1 MTSTATSTAKT
12 KRECSH
18 AATLGCGGD
27 GGWAGRKRPAFV
39 LIIVLI
45 VVAMLSF
52 AAYTFAE
59 LMMTNYEGA
68 LQGGD
73 QLQAQMLVESGVD
86 YTRQFLVQL
95 PEARND
101 GGGIY
106 NNPMIF
112 QNIICIGDATTPHQ
126 GSFTVVSP
134 AFAVDGSLEG
144 VRYGLEDES
153 GRLNMNILLW
163 ADSLQEGAGRNL
175 LMALPGMSE
184 DVADSI
190 LDWLDE
196 DDEIREFGAELE
208 YYSQLSPPYEPKNG
222 MLDTIAEL
230 LRVKGV
236 SPQLLFGIDINRN
249 GRVDPHETS
258 GFVGQ
263 SLDAQ
268 TLMSGVTNEDGSTT
282 SLERGWSAFL
292 TIYSAEANLNAE
304 GMPRIDINGDD
315 LETLYA
321 DLEERFNAQWATFIV
336 GFRQSGAYTGNDAG
350 DVSAGGLDLSQEGGN
365 KFTQI
370 LDLIGAKV
378 RANLDGDQVVLA
390 PVFPEGPGAMAL
402 YLPALMDNCT
412 IANAATIPGRININ
426 QASRDVL
433 LGIPT
438 MSPEIVDTII
448 QERDVSGTESTD
460 ENRRHETWLMTE
472 AIVTLDEM
480 KLLMPFICGRG
491 DVYRAQVVGYFQNG
505 GVSSRTEVVIDATTE
520 QPQVLLW
527 KDISHLGRGY
537 QLDQLGVSYAAAAE

>member
-1 MTSTATSTAKT
+1 MIQNSPPRIETQ
-12 KRECSH
+12 
-18 AATLGCGGD
+18 
-27 GGWAGRKRPAFV
+27 RKRPAFV
-39 LIIVLI
+39 LIIVLV

-59 LMMTNYEGA
+59 LMMTNYEGS

-86 YTRQFLVQL
+86 YTRQFLLQL
-95 PEARND
+95 PDARED
-101 GGGIY
+101 SGGVY
-106 NNPMIF
+106 NNPALF
-112 QNIICIGDATTPHQ
+112 QNIICVGDATTPHQ

-134 AFAVDGSLEG
+134 AFGVDGSLAG

-153 GRLNMNILLW
+153 GRLNLNFLLW
-163 ADSLQEGAGRNL
+163 ADAMQEGAGRTL
-175 LMALPGMSE
+175 LMALPGMTE

-190 LDWLDE
+190 LDWIDE
-196 DDEIREFGAELE
+196 DDEIREFGAEAE
-208 YYSQLSPPYEPKNG
+208 YYAQLNPAYEPKNR
-222 MLDTIAEL
+222 MLDTVEEL

-236 SPQLLFGIDINRN
+236 TPQLLFGIDINRN
-249 GRVDPHETS
+249 GRVDQHEMS
-258 GFVGQ
+258 GLVGQ
-263 SLDAQ
+263 TLQSQ
-268 TLMSGVTNEDGSTT
+268 TLMSGVTNEDGSTS

-292 TIYSAEANLNAE
+292 TIYSAEANVNAE
-304 GMPRIDINGDD
+304 GLPRIDINGDD

-321 DLEERFNAQWATFIV
+321 DLEERFNAQWATFII
-336 GFRQSGAYTGNDAG
+336 GYRQAGPYTGNEDG
-350 DVSAGGLDLSQEGGN
+350 DVSAGGLDLTQEGGS

-370 LDLIGAKV
+370 LDLVGAKV
-378 RANLDGDQVVLA
+378 QPNLDGSQVVLA
-390 PVFPEGPGAMAL
+390 PVFPEGPAAMGL

-438 MSPEIVDTII
+438 MTPEMVDTII
-448 QERDVSGTESTD
+448 QERDVSGTQSTD
-460 ENRRHETWLMTE
+460 ENRRHETWLATE

-505 GVSSRTEVVIDATTE
+505 GVSARTEVVVDATTDK
-520 QPQVLLW
+520 PQVLLW

-537 QLDQLGVSYAAAAE
+537 PLSQLGVSYAAASE